1 MTCDSVN
8 VACDIINEY
17 QIAISLKLIDYMVRK
32 KQLAF
37 SPFIPTIPWVKKKH
51 DAVFDYGRSLR

>member
-37 SPFIPTIPWVKKKH
+37 SPFTYYSLGKKKH